1 MTTRIAAFALSLLG
15 AVGAW
20 AGQAPELSGA
30 VAYTEVLRFDYD
42 QDRVTS
48 RVQFW
53 LEFRGRTEAA
63 TAGAV
68 ADQAPEGQIFYYL
81 ADLDKKVSV
90 PRWHMGFSMMEE
102 PPPSGPYPM
111 KNLSI
116 EGNKASFEA
125 FGMKWT
131 VIDGGEGHTADRV
144 TVDDGF
150 RVKEMKMYGGDLR
163 VGPPK

>member
-1 MTTRIAAFALSLLG
+1 MRIRIGAFALSLLA
-15 AVGAW
+15 AVGAS
-20 AGQAPELSGA
+20 ADQVPELGGA

-42 QDRVTS
+42 QDRATS

-53 LEFRGRTEAA
+53 LEFRGKAEA
-63 TAGAV
+63 GKPGD
-68 ADQAPEGQIFYYL
+68 ADYRAPEGQIFYYL
-81 ADLDKKVSV
+81 VDLDKKVNV

-111 KNLSI
+111 KNLTI
-116 EGNKASFEA
+116 EGSTARFEA

-131 VIDGGEGHTADRV
+131 VVDGGEGHASDRV

-150 RVKEMKMYGGDLR
+150 RVKEMKTYGGDLQ